1 MTKMQKKLFAI
12 VIVLFIV
19 VLNML
24 VGVQIAKNEPNQ
36 LKVRYQTLSSSKIPE
51 SMKDVSILYFTDL
64 QFGKFE
70 TQDRAKK
77 VFEQIKELDPDI
89 VIFGGD
95 LIDENYDL
103 SQKNMAFLI
112 KYLSKIKA
120 PLGKFC
126 VLGEKDADTAK
137 TIYNQSE
144 FEILDNKTI
153 KLFNHTKEYISLT
166 SLSENT
172 KEYSFMPTS
181 SDTYNL
187 LVTHMPDNLN
197 ADELLNYPIDFALCG
212 HSHGT
217 QVTAPILG
225 AYRSVDGAKEINR
238 NKQKKLS
245 FSYIISSGIGCT
257 HVNLRLKS
265 TPEIYYFTLQHKD

>member
-1 MTKMQKKLFAI
+1 MQRKLFAI
-12 VIVLFIV
+12 VIVLFII

-24 VGVQIAKNEPNQ
+24 VGVEVAKNEPNQ
-36 LKVRYQTLSSSKIPE
+36 LKVRYQVLSSSKIPE

-70 TQDRAKK
+70 TQERAKK

-89 VIFGGD
+89 VVFGGD

-112 KYLSKIKA
+112 KYLSKVKA
-120 PLGKFC
+120 PLGKFY

-137 TIYNQSE
+137 TIYKQSE
-144 FEILDNKTI
+144 FEVLDNKTI

-166 SLSENT
+166 GLSENT
-172 KEYSFMPTS
+172 KAYSFMPTS

-225 AYRSVDGAKEINR
+225 AYRSVDGAKEVNR

>member
-1 MTKMQKKLFAI
+1 MTKMQKKLLTI
-12 VIVLFIV
+12 VIVLFII

-70 TQDRAKK
+70 TQKRAKT

-89 VIFGGD
+89 IIFGGD
-95 LIDENYDL
+95 LIDEKYDL
-103 SQKNMAFLI
+103 SQKDMSFLI

-126 VLGEKDADTAK
+126 VLGEKDSDTAK
-137 TIYNQSE
+137 TIYKQSE
-144 FEILDNKTI
+144 FEILDNKSV
-153 KLFNHTKEYISLT
+153 KLFNHTKEYMYLT
-166 SLSENT
+166 GLSENPSN
-172 KEYSFMPTS
+172 YSFMPTS
-181 SDTYNL
+181 SDSYNL
-187 LVTHMPDNLN
+187 LITHMPDNLN
-197 ADELLNYPIDFALCG
+197 ADELLTYPIDFALCG

-217 QVTAPILG
+217 QLTAPILG
-225 AYRSVDGAKEINR
+225 AYKSVDGAKEINR

-245 FSYIISSGIGCT
+245 FSYIISSGVGCT
-257 HVNLRLKS
+257 HVNLRLKA
-265 TPEIYYFTLQHKD
+265 TPEIHYFTLQHKN

>member
-1 MTKMQKKLFAI
+1 MTKMQKKLLTI
-12 VIVLFIV
+12 VIVLFII

-51 SMKDVSILYFTDL
+51 SMKDISILYFTDL

-70 TQDRAKK
+70 TQKRAKK

-95 LIDENYDL
+95 LIDEKYDL

-126 VLGEKDADTAK
+126 VLGEKDSDTAK
-137 TIYNQSE
+137 TIYKQSE
-144 FEILDNKTI
+144 FEILDNKSV
-153 KLFNHTKEYISLT
+153 KLFNHTKEYMYLT
-166 SLSENT
+166 GLSENASN
-172 KEYSFMPTS
+172 YSFMSTS
-181 SDTYNL
+181 SDSYNL
-187 LVTHMPDNLN
+187 LITHMPDNLN
-197 ADELLNYPIDFALCG
+197 ADELLTYPIDFALCG

-217 QVTAPILG
+217 QLTAPILG
-225 AYRSVDGAKEINR
+225 AYKSVDGAKEINR

-245 FSYIISSGIGCT
+245 FSYIISSGVGCT

-265 TPEIYYFTLQHKD
+265 TPEIHYFTLQHKN

>member
-1 MTKMQKKLFAI
+1 MQKKLFAI

-238 NKQKKLS
+238 NKPKKVS
-245 FSYIISSGIGCT
+245 FSYISSSGIGCT